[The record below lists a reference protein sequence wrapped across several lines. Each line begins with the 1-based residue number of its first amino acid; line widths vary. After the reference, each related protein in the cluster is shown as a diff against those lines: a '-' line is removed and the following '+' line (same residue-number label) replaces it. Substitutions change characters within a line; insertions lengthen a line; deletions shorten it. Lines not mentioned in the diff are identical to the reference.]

1 MREKRFQLRP
11 KDTKQDMRSKIRFLA
26 LLVLTFGVLE
36 LSGLAQC
43 VMCGT
48 ALSSSPESQ
57 GLAASFRWGIALL
70 MLMPYVI
77 LGSIGFA
84 VYRAYRKRKAA
95 REPVA
100 ETSAGWLGNPAPPRI
115 PREIS
120 PN

>member
-1 MREKRFQLRP
+1 MG
-11 KDTKQDMRSKIRFLA
+11 SKIRTFA
-26 LLVLTFGVLE
+26 IFVLVFRFLE
-36 LSGLAQC
+36 LSGWAQC

-77 LGSIGFA
+77 LGAIGYA
-84 VYRAYRKRKAA
+84 IYRAYRKRKAA
-95 REPVA
+95 RLGEVQKTMP
-100 ETSAGWLGNPAPPRI
+100 ETGAGWLGETPRRI